1 MKREKRLCEG
11 KKQLF
16 FLFSPVLLLFKCVY
30 FIFHIV
36 VECQSKKNSVATS
49 FRTNGIHKVA
59 IKPFCNGKSAFIV
72 VKCHMWQYFMLR
84 KPFFLASIPY

>member
-30 FIFHIV
+30 FTLHIV
-36 VECQSKKNSVATS
+36 VECQSRNSVATS